1 MPVRKTRKMRHQTV
15 ESLQA
20 SFEKIDAKMRELI
33 LRGTSDA
40 ALASVLRKLWVEH
53 FHEPLGPAALKGML
67 HHYRTITRKT
77 RKQRGG
83 SAPLNW
89 TMGPAAP
96 MILRVPELQTDVSE
110 YPVDSNQ
117 VQKGGAPWT
126 WFMPPS
132 VPRNE
137 LEIAVS
143 TLQGAPISNPV
154 ASPVAASLTSTPLTV
169 QPYDASHVH
178 TISQIGPTKGS

>member
-1 MPVRKTRKMRHQTV
+1 MPARKTRKMRRQTV

-40 ALASVLRKLWVEH
+40 ALASVLRKMWIDH
-53 FHEPLGPAALKGML
+53 FHEPLGSAALKGML
-67 HHYRTITRKT
+67 QHYRTITRKT

-83 SAPLNW
+83 VAPLNW

-96 MILRVPELQTDVSE
+96 TVLRVPELNPTELD

-132 VPRNE
+132 VPRND

-143 TLQGAPISNPV
+143 TLQGAPISNPI
-154 ASPVAASLTSTPLTV
+154 ASPVAASLTSAPLTV

-178 TISQIGPTKGS
+178 TISQIAPTKN